1 MVYGQA
7 FMLLLGFH
15 IHTVWHTYDPPKTIQ
30 THQPYDGAVS
40 VIYTKRQLAL
50 VRYFY
55 YHFRTFLSSDHRCL
69 YEQLVHDNNN
79 IVLPVH
85 ACNGPGQVILNCP
98 SSSWPARGQAMASEN
113 SLIHLIFLYM

>member
-55 YHFRTFLSSDHRCL
+55 YHFRTFLSSSGSMPVRTTD
-69 YEQLVHDNNN
+69 DNNNN

-85 ACNGPGQVILNCP
+85 ACNGAELNWS
-98 SSSWPARGQAMASEN
+98 SSSWQLVAAET
-113 SLIHLIFLYM
+113 L